1 MNAVI
6 EDRFDAALE
15 DARNADILIAQL
27 SIDEMKEKFPLLGVP
42 FTVKEAAGVKG
53 KLVKKCFESSFNV

>member
-6 EDRFDAALE
+6 EDRFEAALE
-15 DARNADILIAQL
+15 DARNADILITQL
-27 SIDEMKEKFPLLGVP
+27 SIDEIKAKHPLLGVP

-53 KLVKKCFESSFNV
+53 ELVKA